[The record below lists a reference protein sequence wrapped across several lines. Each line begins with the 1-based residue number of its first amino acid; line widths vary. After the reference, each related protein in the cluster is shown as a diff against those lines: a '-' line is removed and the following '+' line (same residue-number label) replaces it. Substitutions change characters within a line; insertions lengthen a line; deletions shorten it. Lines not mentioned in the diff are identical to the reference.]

1 MIFFRKP
8 DGHQIRKALEEQA
21 VLPLSYREVECTR
34 GVPPPDYNADHN
46 QIQLGS
52 GELAFKRAKMALLR
66 WRMFEMPWVQLCWPN
81 TPVQTGN
88 VVGVLAHVSGGW
100 WLNVCRIVYLAEES
114 GEVER
119 FGFAYGTLPEHAERG
134 EERFMIEWRHADDTV
149 WYDLLSYSQPN
160 HRLARLGG
168 PLARQTQKRF
178 AAESKLAMAR
188 AVGGMS

>member
-8 DGHQIRKALEEQA
+8 DGQQIRKALDEQA
-21 VLPLSYREVECTR
+21 ALPFSYHEVEATR
-34 GVPPPDYNADHN
+34 STPPPGYNADHS
-46 QIQLGS
+46 QVQVGS
-52 GELAFKRAKMALLR
+52 GELAFKRAKMALMR

-81 TPVQTGN
+81 IAVKPGN

-100 WLNVCRIVYLAEES
+100 WLNVCRIAYVFDEP
-114 GEVER
+114 GEIDR

-134 EERFMIEWRHADDTV
+134 EERFMVEWRRADDSV

-178 AAESKLAMAR
+178 AEESKLAMLR
-188 AVGGMS
+188 AVGGA